1 MKKELVKRFVFSAT
15 FLFTLFL
22 MRVLA
27 PLFPPSDSLGEIEIG
42 SLTIYLLDVL
52 SWASFV
58 AFLIIVYLIFA
69 KIIDRK
75 MN

>member
-1 MKKELVKRFVFSAT
+1 MKKEFVKRFVFGTT
-15 FLFTLFL
+15 FLLALFL

-27 PLFPPSDSLGEIEIG
+27 PLFPPSDSLGEIELG
-42 SLTIYLLDVL
+42 SLTVYLLDVL
-52 SWASFV
+52 SWALFF

-69 KIIDRK
+69 KIIDHK